1 MGLIYLITIL
11 DSLSNFFLI
20 LTFVSI
26 VLSVG
31 ITLFWLIEDGAN
43 EDMFKKLVL
52 KLWIAQFIFDL
63 LYICTPNTKQAV
75 AIFSVGSTIEYVK
88 GNDKIKELPDKMI
101 DYLDKYIDE
110 YLSEEESE

>member
-11 DSLSNFFLI
+11 DSLSNFFFICML
-20 LTFVSI
+20 VSLL
-26 VLSVG
+26 LSG
-31 ITLFWLIEDGAN
+31 IITLVWLIEYGAD
-43 EDMFKKLVL
+43 EDMFKKLIL
-52 KLWIAQFIFDL
+52 KLWIAQFIFDF
-63 LYICTPNTKQAV
+63 LYILTPNTKQAV

-110 YLSEEESE
+110 YLSEEKSE